1 MRSQLKKKLFLYAI
15 TAKSDTKRAVCFSAD
30 RREEFCTYQAQK
42 PKANIFPCEIVMIS
56 NNLILFEYSFVCEH
70 VYKLERFL

>member
-1 MRSQLKKKLFLYAI
+1 MRSKLKKKLFLYAI
-15 TAKSDTKRAVCFSAD
+15 TAKSDTKRAVCFAAD

-42 PKANIFPCEIVMIS
+42 PKANIFPCEIVMKS

>member
-42 PKANIFPCEIVMIS
+42 RKVNIYPCEIVMI
-56 NNLILFEYSFVCEH
+56 
-70 VYKLERFL
+70 